1 VPSEAFLVALIIT
14 IEPLPIIAFIL
25 ILSAEHGVKKGLA
38 YIVGW
43 VLCLFMLII
52 VTVNF
57 TEDRTTSH
65 RNYLPAWATTA
76 TAFVVGVL
84 AIAFAVHRHRHPK
97 EPSSATPK
105 WASRLD
111 TMPLWIAALFGVLM
125 QPWPF
130 VVAGSAKIAA
140 QNYERVHQVIA
151 LLIFGV
157 ISTSTLLAM
166 EIYSVA
172 SPNRS
177 RVRLDGIHTWIDTH
191 RQGVITGL
199 LSVIGV
205 WLIVQSVYSIL
216 ISFG

>member
-1 VPSEAFLVALIIT
+1 MPSEAFLLAVVIT

-25 ILSAEHGVKKGLA
+25 MLSAEHGVKKGLA

-43 VLCLFMLII
+43 VLCLFLLIV
-52 VTVNF
+52 VTVDF
-57 TEDRTTSH
+57 TEGRSSVH

-76 TAFVVGVL
+76 TAFVVGLL

-97 EPSSATPK
+97 TPSSATPR
-105 WASRLD
+105 WANRLD
-111 TMPLWIAALFGVLM
+111 TMPIWLAALIGVLM
-125 QPWPF
+125 QPWPL

-140 QNYERVHQVIA
+140 QNYDRGHQVFA

-157 ISTSTLLAM
+157 ISTATLLAM

-172 SPNRS
+172 SPEAS
-177 RVRLDGIHTWIDTH
+177 RRRLQGIHTWIDTH
-191 RQGVITGL
+191 RQGVATGL
-199 LSVIGV
+199 LTVIGI

-216 ISFG
+216 ISLG